1 MVDMQT
7 TPSRMRMEKVLE
19 VIEKRRKAGER
30 PFVHVLEVVDH
41 MSESDLT
48 DLDIGMA
55 VSRLVRAG
63 KLRYALDGIRIV
75 AQ

>member
-7 TPSRMRMEKVLE
+7 TPSMRMEEVLE
-19 VIEKRRKAGER
+19 VIEKRRRAGER
-30 PFVHVLEVVDH
+30 TFVHVLEVVDH

-63 KLRYALDGIRIV
+63 KLRYALDGIRLV

>member
-1 MVDMQT
+1 MVDTQ
-7 TPSRMRMEKVLE
+7 TPSRVRMKKVLE
-19 VIEKRRKAGER
+19 VIEKRSDAGNR

-41 MSESDLT
+41 MSGSGLT

-63 KLRYALDGIRIV
+63 KLRYALDGIRLV